1 MKAEWLHHLSNHL
14 GVLTS
19 TRLTPTLEKD
29 EVSVQRFEKYAGANQ
44 SNSNCQIL
52 MRREWVIVVIA
63 T

>member
-1 MKAEWLHHLSNHL
+1 MKAEWLHRLSNHL
-14 GVLTS
+14 GVLTF

-29 EVSVQRFEKYAGANQ
+29 KVGVQRFDKCAGVSQ
-44 SNSNCQIL
+44 SNNRRLIL